1 MTAVTGLAKQVPRR
15 LAISGHD
22 KRSADEMVKE
32 QMKIHLKVGAAWKK
46 PNCREGFDGYSQGLF
61 HG

>member
-22 KRSADEMVKE
+22 RRYVKKKYRKRRVCANNKSGIFSLLSSIFCMFF
-32 QMKIHLKVGAAWKK
+32 AA
-46 PNCREGFDGYSQGLF
+46 NQ
-61 HG
+61 